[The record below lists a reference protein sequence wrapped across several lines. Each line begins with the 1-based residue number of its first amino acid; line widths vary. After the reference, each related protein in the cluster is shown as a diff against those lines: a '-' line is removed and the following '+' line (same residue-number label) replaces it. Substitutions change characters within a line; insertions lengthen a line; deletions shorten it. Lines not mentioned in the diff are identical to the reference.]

1 MFLVSALQL
10 TIEIAYSPVPQVVM
24 MTMERITL
32 SRAGGT
38 RTVTALLQTPLFMAM
53 TTLSLDLVQEALP

>member
-1 MFLVSALQL
+1 MLLVSAFQL
-10 TIEIAYSPVPQVVM
+10 IIEIAYSAFPQVVI
-24 MTMERITL
+24 MTMERITP

-53 TTLSLDLVQEALP
+53 TTLS